1 LVAICFSPFYCF
13 AKQITVRSQ
22 LQALTN
28 SSQSRQNRAKPIAE
42 SSMYVSILAA
52 LQALPCRWLW
62 EVALTTGSDVTAS
75 EPWCAYSIESSVP
88 GCAQTWSLRR
98 NPGNCSTS
106 LPCKLQCKL
115 VVGTAVPK
123 GKSLCRN
130 NQTSKWFQ
138 YLVKFLIGAHCYYLF
153 AC

>member
-1 LVAICFSPFYCF
+1 M
-13 AKQITVRSQ
+13 RSQ

-123 GKSLCRN
+123 GTCLCRN